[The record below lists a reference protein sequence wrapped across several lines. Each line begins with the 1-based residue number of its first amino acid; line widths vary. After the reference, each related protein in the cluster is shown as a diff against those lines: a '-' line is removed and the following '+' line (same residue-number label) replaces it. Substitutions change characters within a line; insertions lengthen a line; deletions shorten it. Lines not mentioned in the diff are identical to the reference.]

1 MVGLDPREGQLN
13 DDDARAAIDTQL
25 PRRRCSAGVLLRD
38 ARGAILL
45 VKPAYRPEWMIPGG
59 VVEAGETPAQAA
71 IREVREET
79 GLDVQLTGLLCV
91 DMVNAQDG
99 FSESIH
105 FLFAARTRQQ
115 DQHLRADG
123 VEVLQVRFT
132 ETETALTLLPAATA
146 RRVREALSASVGYYE
161 CGQLALPFSTGY
173 LP

>member
-1 MVGLDPREGQLN
+1 LGGDEVRASI
-13 DDDARAAIDTQL
+13 DARL
-25 PRRRCSAGVLLRD
+25 PRRRCSAGVVLRD

-91 DMVNAQDG
+91 DVVKAQDG

-105 FLFAARTRQQ
+105 FLFSARTRQQ
-115 DQHLRADG
+115 DQPLHADG
-123 VEVLQVRFT
+123 VEVLQVRFMDT
-132 ETETALTLLPAATA
+132 EAALTLLPGGTA
-146 RRVREALSASVGYYE
+146 RRVSEALSASVGYYE
-161 CGQLALPFSTGY
+161 GGQLALPFTTGY